1 MLSELVR
8 NLCRLVFWGSD
19 YMGVT
24 FPLLHVFNVHVALSF
39 LFMLSFFFL
48 GAFVFRR
55 NAVFKTALAGTLL
68 IMLFTAVCGLSM
80 WLFYGDDY
88 AMFSYKVNILAERL
102 LKHVDLQWFN
112 NCCVLL
118 MTAVNFVLA
127 YFRFKES
134 EVIHRY

>member
-1 MLSELVR
+1 
-8 NLCRLVFWGSD
+8 
-19 YMGVT
+19 
-24 FPLLHVFNVHVALSF
+24 
-39 LFMLSFFFL
+39 
-48 GAFVFRR
+48 
-55 NAVFKTALAGTLL
+55 
-68 IMLFTAVCGLSM
+68 
-80 WLFYGDDY
+80 
-88 AMFSYKVNILAERL
+88 MFSYKVNFLAERL